1 MKRISTSTRA
11 VALFGVGKDG
21 FKNGDLA
28 NGIQSTKLDA
38 DWFNNVQE
46 ELAMAIEASGQVL
59 DTNVRTQLLKTFRRM
74 TGGYVRTVTAG
85 HTVLTADDA
94 GLVLVD
100 ATAGAVTIALPLAN
114 VLKALPFTF
123 RRIDA
128 TGNAV
133 TVSVAGVGA
142 DVIDAGDT
150 SFALDNNDIHR
161 MVSDGATSWHSAD
174 GISQAKG
181 DARYILASSVDET
194 GKVAS
199 FMRSTAPAGYIKANG
214 GTIGSAASGAT
225 TRANADTRALFT
237 LFWSEFD
244 NAVLPIQSSAGM
256 ATTRG
261 VSAAA
266 DWAANKRL
274 PVFDRRGN
282 FSRGWDDGAGMD
294 AGRGLGTG
302 QEAETASH
310 AHFVSAS
317 MAGGHVHNITDA
329 GHAHSYSQ
337 TAAGIYGGAE
347 GGSRDSVGAQ
357 NSMTS
362 TANTGISILSA
373 GEHSHAMTV
382 DATGGAETRPRNI
395 AELICI
401 KL

>member
-1 MKRISTSTRA
+1 MKRISTSTK
-11 VALFGVGKDG
+11 VIDLFGTGKDG

-28 NGIQSTKLDA
+28 NGIQPTALEA
-38 DWFNNVQE
+38 DWFNHVQE
-46 ELAMAIEASGQVL
+46 EMATTIEASGQVL
-59 DTNVRTQLLKTFRRM
+59 DPNVRTQLLKAFRRM

-85 HTVLTADDA
+85 NTVLTADDA
-94 GLVLVD
+94 GLVLVN

-150 SFALDNNDIHR
+150 SFVLDNNDIHR

-174 GISQAKG
+174 GITQAKG

-225 TRANADTRALFT
+225 TRANADTFALFS
-237 LFWSEFD
+237 LFWTEFD
-244 NAVLPIQSSAGM
+244 NTLLHIQDSGGAE
-256 ATTRG
+256 TVRG
-261 VSAAA
+261 ASAAA
-266 DWAANKRL
+266 DFSTNKRL

-282 FSRGWDDGAGMD
+282 FGRGWDDGAGID
-294 AGRGLGTG
+294 AGRTLGS
-302 QEAETASH
+302 QQADEYKSH
-310 AHFVSAS
+310 THE
-317 MAGGHVHNITDA
+317 N
-329 GHAHSYSQ
+329 
-337 TAAGIYGGAE
+337 GIYTRLLRPPH
-347 GGSRDSVGAQ
+347 GGSLTGNDTNGAGSEQAVGSGDSADIIA
-357 NSMTS
+357 S
-362 TANTGISILSA
+362 
-373 GEHSHAMTV
+373 
-382 DATGGAETRPRNI
+382 GGTETRPKNV
-395 AELICI
+395 AELVCI